1 MWVNVSLVQEA
12 QLDDPAFYSSDPHP
26 VFARLRTETP
36 VFWNEGTGFWALS
49 RYKDIRY
56 VFRHPELFSSEYGT
70 ELADWKSDRKVLFR
84 FRADDPLPPPGAK
97 NLITTDPP
105 LHRAYKAMGLGT
117 GLFSRSSADSIEPRV
132 RATVREIMDKVRRG
146 VSGEVDEVLA
156 APVAVSS
163 LAQFLGL
170 SEADYPRIKGWTDI
184 IQHAASGTA
193 TEVEL
198 HEASEAVREMWSYLA
213 AHLSAVHDQGG
224 GLSSLAAART
234 RTEVISSDSL
244 IAFACDLLVA
254 GNETTRTAI
263 TGGIVALCE
272 HPREWAK
279 ITDNPELIPDAVE
292 EILRWVTPV
301 STLGRVA
308 VDDTEI
314 RNHPIRKGDRVLLL
328 LASADRDEDVWRD
341 PDRLDV
347 ARGSK
352 PGHVAFGHGAHLCVG
367 AALARTEIRVLLEEM
382 VGSGI
387 SFQLEGRPTRQPG
400 FNAAATYATARVVFA
415 R

>member
-1 MWVNVSLVQEA
+1 MSLVQEA
-12 QLDDPAFYSSDPHP
+12 QLDDPAFYSSDPYP

-36 VFWNEGTGFWALS
+36 IFWNEGMGFWALS
-49 RYKDIRY
+49 RYKDIRH
-56 VFRHPELFSSEYGT
+56 VFRHPELFSSEHGT
-70 ELADWKSDRKVLFR
+70 ELADWKGDSEQLFR
-84 FRADDPLPPPGAK
+84 FRADDPVPPPGAD

-105 LHRAYKAMGLGT
+105 HHREYKSMALGT
-117 GLFSRSSADSIEPRV
+117 GLFSRSSANSIEPRV
-132 RATVREIMDKVRRG
+132 RAIVRETLDKVGRG
-146 VSGEVDEVLA
+146 ISGEVDEVLG
-156 APVAVSS
+156 APIAVSS

-170 SEADYPRIKGWTDI
+170 SEADHPRIKSWTDI
-184 IQHAASGTA
+184 IQHAVFGTA

-198 HEASEAVREMWSYLA
+198 DEASAAVREMWVYLEG
-213 AHLSAVHDQGG
+213 HLSAVRDQEG
-224 GLSSLAAART
+224 GLSSLAAARAA
-234 RTEVISSDSL
+234 TEVISPDSL
-244 IAFACDLLVA
+244 ISFACDLLVA

-279 ITDNPELIPDAVE
+279 ITGNPELIPNAVE

-301 STLGRVA
+301 PTLGRVA

-314 RNHPIRKGDRVLLL
+314 RNQPIRKGDRVLLL

-341 PDRLDV
+341 PDRFDV
-347 ARGSK
+347 ARDPK

-400 FNAAATYATARVVFA
+400 FNAAARYATARVVFA

>member
-1 MWVNVSLVQEA
+1 MSLIQEA
-12 QLDDPAFYSSDPHP
+12 QLDDPAFYSSDPYP

-36 VFWNEGTGFWALS
+36 IFWNKGVGFWALS

-56 VFRHPELFSSEYGT
+56 VFRNPELFSSEYGT
-70 ELADWKSDRKVLFR
+70 ELADWKSDSKQLFR
-84 FRADDPLPPPGAK
+84 FRADDSMPPPGAK

-105 LHRAYKAMGLGT
+105 LHREYKTMAMGT
-117 GLFSRSSADSIEPRV
+117 GLFSRSSADSIESRI
-132 RATVREIMDKVRRG
+132 RATVRETLDKVGRG
-146 VSGEVDEVLA
+146 ISGELDEVLS
-156 APVAVSS
+156 APLALST

-170 SEADYPRIKGWTDI
+170 SEADRPGIKRWTDVI
-184 IQHAASGTA
+184 ERGVSGTA
-193 TEVEL
+193 TEVDL
-198 HEASEAVREMWSYLA
+198 DEASAAVREMWSYLE
-213 AHLSAVHDQGG
+213 AHLSAVHDQEG
-224 GLSSLAAART
+224 GLSFLVAARVN
-234 RTEVISSDSL
+234 TEVISPDSL

-279 ITDNPELIPDAVE
+279 ITGNPELIPNAVE

-328 LASADRDEDVWRD
+328 LASGDRDEDVWRD
-341 PDRLDV
+341 PDRFDV
-347 ARGSK
+347 ARDPR
-352 PGHVAFGHGAHLCVG
+352 PGHVAFGHGAHFCVG
-367 AALARTEIRVLLEEM
+367 EALARTEIRVLLEEM

-387 SFQLEGRPTRQPG
+387 SFQLERIPTRLPG
-400 FNAAATYATARVVFA
+400 FNAAAKYATARVIFS